1 MEYQS
6 LYRRYRP
13 RRFAEVK
20 GQEHVVRT
28 IQNAVREER
37 VGHAYLLSG
46 PRGTGKT
53 TTARLLAKVL
63 NCQNVADGE
72 PCGECDSCTSIESG
86 SSFDL
91 HELDAASNNKV
102 DDIRD
107 LLAKVAL
114 GTPGRNKVY
123 LLDEVHMLTS
133 GAENALLKTLEEPP
147 AHVTFV
153 LATTEPHKVVPT
165 IRSRT
170 QHLELTLLSAEQ
182 ITDLVTEISAD
193 AGLDVDDAM
202 LEYVI
207 RAGGGSARDTLSAL
221 DQVVAAGGVGA
232 ADNSTTD
239 LLEALASGNAAKALT
254 AVSDATNRGFDPRV
268 IGENFIDALR
278 EVFLVAMGSEVPH
291 LSESDLA
298 RAKHYAELLVPG
310 MLTRALELVGTSLVE
325 MRQAPDPR
333 VDLEVA
339 LVKLTR
345 TEADTSVE
353 GLVSRIAKLEQAM
366 ASGVAPVAAA
376 PAAAPV
382 AAAAPAEQAPAGH
395 SAASAA
401 PPVPQTE
408 APAPVAPVAP
418 ASGASGP
425 AAAARATLAAKLGRG
440 GAAPTA
446 PKVIEAPVDDGPPTP
461 PPPLG
466 ETGPTPPPVAEAPT
480 PPPAAAA
487 EPDLAEPDPVEPLV
501 EEPPPAES
509 APEPPPVEQVA
520 EQAPEAEPPT
530 PEPEAPLSHE
540 PLAQVPVAEEP
551 APPAAPAAAG
561 GSLPSPDEIA
571 AVWKEGILG
580 NVSGKARSRYG
591 IAEIVSSD
599 GPAVV
604 VNLPNEP
611 HRKRCEEVRGEVE
624 ASLATHFGRP
634 VPLELV
640 SGTSGGRVPDGS
652 DVGSSP
658 EPRPAPQRKP
668 EPVELE
674 DEVVDV
680 SELSDAPT
688 QDGSAIDKLT
698 KAFPGAELVQDDE

>member
-13 RRFAEVK
+13 RRFSEVK

-63 NCQNVADGE
+63 NCENVSDGE

-202 LEYVI
+202 IEYVI

-239 LLEALASGNAAKALT
+239 LLEALATGDAAKALT

-268 IGENFIDALR
+268 IGENLIDALR

-291 LSESDLA
+291 LSQSDLT
-298 RAKHYAELLVPG
+298 RAEHYAELLAPAT
-310 MLTRALELVGTSLVE
+310 LTRALELVGTSLVE

-345 TEADTSVE
+345 ADADTSVE
-353 GLVSRIAKLEQAM
+353 GLVSRIAKLEQAL
-366 ASGVAPVAAA
+366 ASGVASAAA
-376 PAAAPV
+376 PAAPAPAPAREAPAV
-382 AAAAPAEQAPAGH
+382 GDAAPAPAPIAPQTPESPAPAPPAPAPAGG
-395 SAASAA
+395 
-401 PPVPQTE
+401 Q
-408 APAPVAPVAP
+408 
-418 ASGASGP
+418 GP

-440 GAAPTA
+440 GAAPSA
-446 PKVIEAPVDDGPPTP
+446 PKAVEAPVEDGPPTP

-466 ETGPTPPPVAEAPT
+466 ESAPT
-480 PPPAAAA
+480 PPPAADA
-487 EPDLAEPDPVEPLV
+487 PS
-501 EEPPPAES
+501 PPPAEP
-509 APEPPPVEQVA
+509 APEPVVEAEAPPAAESTPEPAVAPAAEEPPVEQV
-520 EQAPEAEPPT
+520 
-530 PEPEAPLSHE
+530 PEPE
-540 PLAQVPVAEEP
+540 PVAEASP
-551 APPAAPAAAG
+551 APAAG
-561 GSLPSPDEIA
+561 GPLPTPDEIA
-571 AVWKEGILG
+571 AVWKEGILS
-580 NVSGKARSRYG
+580 NVSGRARSRFG
-591 IAEIVSSD
+591 IAEFVSSD

-611 HRKRCEEVRGEVE
+611 HRKRCEEVQGEVE
-624 ASLATHFGRP
+624 ESLAAHFGRP
-634 VPLELV
+634 VPIELV
-640 SGTSGGRVPDGS
+640 SGASGGRVPDGS
-652 DVGSSP
+652 NVGSSP
-658 EPRPAPQRKP
+658 EPRPQPQRKP

-688 QDGSAIDKLT
+688 NDGSAIDKLT